1 VCVASRSCQAYKST
15 RAYRERTWQDDP
27 ALTRLRGWIKPLSTS
42 DSTLDVELEPLDFV
56 RRVSEAHI
64 ADERTRL
71 QVVRVFE
78 RAAASNPPAELSELL
93 RIINVS
99 PTQENQ
105 AETDAIN
112 IMSMHQAKGLTAD
125 ATFVIAAEEE
135 YLPGRATGSGA
146 DDERRLL
153 YVSLTRA
160 RHFLFI
166 THCRR
171 RIGPQRHSGSTSGKE
186 DRNLSSFLR
195 GGPIQS
201 RDGPEY
207 VRNL

>member
-1 VCVASRSCQAYKST
+1 VST
-15 RAYRERTWQDDP
+15 PTDDL
-27 ALTRLRGWIKPLSTS
+27 A
-42 DSTLDVELEPLDFV
+42 
-56 RRVSEAHI
+56 
-64 ADERTRL
+64 
-71 QVVRVFE
+71 
-78 RAAASNPPAELSELL
+78 NLL
-93 RIINVS
+93 RIINIS
-99 PTQENQ
+99 PSQENQ
-105 AETDAIN
+105 METDAIN

-135 YLPGRATGSGA
+135 YLPGRATGPGE

-171 RIGPQRHSGSTSGKE
+171 RTGSQRHSGSRSGKE
-186 DRNLSSFLR
+186 DRNLSSFLH

-201 RDGPEY
+201 RDGREY
-207 VRNL
+207 IRNL